1 MPSLDEKDNLEFVL
15 IDKINSKENLYWR
28 QWWHLGPKVD
38 KGILKNIIKIAEE
51 RYEAKHKIFET
62 YYSEGF
68 GIREKRLSLC
78 LKGEITKGINEIRIP
93 IKIKNIKE
101 T

>member
-1 MPSLDEKDNLEFVL
+1 MSLDNEDNLQFVL
-15 IDKINSKENLYWR
+15 IDRVNSKKNLYWR

-38 KGILKNIIKIAEE
+38 EKILKNIIKIAEDK
-51 RYEAKHKIFET
+51 YKAKYKIFET

-78 LKGEITKGINEIRIP
+78 LKGEVTKGINEIIIP
-93 IKIKNIKE
+93 IKINKIKNA
-101 T
+101 